1 LDKDFSTLFE
11 FLPIGAYRSS
21 PAGVMVRANPALV
34 RLNGFG
40 SEAEQLAA
48 VTDIAG
54 RWYVQPGR
62 RALLQKQM
70 ERDGHIIGFESE
82 VWRYKT
88 RERIWIS
95 ENAHTVC
102 DAEGR
107 VLFYE
112 GTVEEITDR
121 VHARAALERSE
132 HNLREITRQVPG
144 MVYRVVVQPD
154 GRRDIDF
161 LSDGVRQVFGAGVEE
176 AALNNRLL
184 AQFLHP
190 EDRRRVD
197 AALNA
202 AAASREPLTIEY
214 RVVLADGTQK
224 WLQQTSVAGAERNYG
239 SGDSGGTGE
248 QLRIGVITDISERKH
263 AELALQANG
272 ELWKRALEGTGDGVW
287 DWHVQE
293 GREVLSNACK
303 ALYGF
308 APEELPDIPDALD
321 ARTHPDDKPGM
332 CQAREAHFAGHAP
345 IYVNEHR
352 VQCKDGSWKWILS
365 RGMVLTRDETGR
377 PLRMIGTHTDITGRK
392 QTEALRDERDRAAA
406 ADLAKSQ
413 FLSRV
418 SHELRT
424 PLNAVLGFSQLLELE
439 PGDGER
445 QRTWNSRVL
454 TAGRHLLALMD
465 DVLDLSGA
473 QTGQLAMSTEAL
485 PLRPV
490 FDEVL
495 VMLSGEAAAAGVTV
509 FDETEGT
516 EVALAVR
523 ADRKRLL
530 QVLSNLLS
538 NAIKYNQPQGW
549 VRLRVKANAGQ
560 VDISVADGGPGLDAM
575 QQARLFQP
583 FERVGAQHG
592 KVAGTGLGLALC
604 RELTQAMGGHIKVE
618 SAPGEGSTFTLSLP
632 AA

>member
-21 PAGVMVRANPALV
+21 PEGVLVRANPALV

-48 VTDIAG
+48 VTDTAG

-62 RALLQKQM
+62 RGLLQKQM

-95 ENAHTVC
+95 ENAHTVR
-102 DAEGR
+102 DAQGR

-144 MVYRVVVQPD
+144 MVYRVVLKAN
-154 GRRDIDF
+154 GTRDIDF
-161 LSDGVRQVFGAGVEE
+161 VSDGVRQLFGVGADE
-176 AALNNRLL
+176 AVHNNNLL
-184 AQFLHP
+184 AQFRHA
-190 EDRRRVD
+190 EDRERVV
-197 AALNA
+197 AALV
-202 AAASREPLTIEY
+202 AASVSRAPMTIEY
-214 RVVLADGTQK
+214 RVVLADGTEK
-224 WLQQTSVAGAERNYG
+224 WLQQTSVA
-239 SGDSGGTGE
+239 SGDDDTGE

-293 GREVLSNACK
+293 GREVLSPACK

-308 APEELPDIPDALD
+308 APEELPDTPDALD
-321 ARTHPDDKPGM
+321 ARTHPDDGPGM
-332 CQAREAHFAGHAP
+332 RLAREAHFAGRAP

-365 RGMVLTRDETGR
+365 RGMVLARDAAGR

-473 QTGQLAMSTEAL
+473 QTGQLAMATEAL

-490 FDEVL
+490 VDDVL

-509 FDETEGT
+509 LDETEGA

-549 VRLRVKANAGQ
+549 VRLRVKADAGQ

-632 AA
+632 EA

>member
-1 LDKDFSTLFE
+1 
-11 FLPIGAYRSS
+11 
-21 PAGVMVRANPALV
+21 MVRANPALV

-54 RWYVQPGR
+54 SWYVQPGR
-62 RALLQKQM
+62 RALLQQQM

-121 VHARAALERSE
+121 VRARAALERSE
-132 HNLREITRQVPG
+132 RDLREITRQVPG
-144 MVYRVVVQPD
+144 MVYRVVVQDD
-154 GRRDIDF
+154 GTRDINF
-161 LSDGVRQVFGAGVEE
+161 LSDGARQLFGVSAEE
-176 AALNNRLL
+176 AVHNNSLL
-184 AQFLHP
+184 AQFRHP
-190 EDRRRVD
+190 EDRDRID
-197 AALNA
+197 AAL
-202 AAASREPLTIEY
+202 SSSSGKREPLSIEY
-214 RVVLADGTQK
+214 RVILADGTQK
-224 WLQQTSVAGAERNYG
+224 WLQQSSVACDD
-239 SGDSGGTGE
+239 GDRGE
-248 QLRIGVITDISERKH
+248 LVRVGVITDISERKH

-272 ELWKRALEGTGDGVW
+272 ELWKRALESTGDGVW

-293 GREVLSNACK
+293 GREVLSPACK

-308 APEELPDIPDALD
+308 APEELPDTPQALD
-321 ARTHPDDKPGM
+321 ARTHPDDRLGM
-332 CQAREAHFAGHAP
+332 RLAREAHFAGRAP

-352 VQCKDGSWKWILS
+352 VQCKDGSWKWILA
-365 RGMVLTRDETGR
+365 RGMVLTRDAAGR

-392 QTEALRDERDRAAA
+392 HAEALREERDRAAA

-424 PLNAVLGFSQLLELE
+424 PLNAVLGFSQLLQLE

-445 QRTWNSRVL
+445 QRTWNGRVL

-473 QTGQLAMSTEAL
+473 QTGQLAMATETL

-495 VMLSGEAAAAGVTV
+495 VMLSGEAATAGVTV
-509 FDETEGT
+509 RDETDS
-516 EVALAVR
+516 LAGMLTVR

-538 NAIKYNQPQGW
+538 NAIKYNQPEGW
-549 VRLRVKANAGQ
+549 VRLRAKLNAGQ
-560 VDISVADGGPGLDAM
+560 VDISVADGGPGLDAQ
-575 QQARLFQP
+575 QQALLFQP

-592 KVAGTGLGLALC
+592 KVAGTGLGLALS
-604 RELTQAMGGHIKVE
+604 RELTQAMGGRISVE
-618 SAPGEGSTFTLSLP
+618 SAPGKGSTFTLSLP